1 MGLLRLL
8 LASLVAVSHMG
19 IDFKGWN
26 VGVGS
31 VVIFY
36 MLAGHV
42 VAKLWMRRPHDRL
55 LPSLGWFYKDRALR
69 IFPLYLCAMLISG
82 ALWAA
87 GTQSHFLSKTPGF
100 AEWVSNLVI
109 IPLNYYMWTGIDRF
123 MLIPPAWSLGV
134 ELQFYLLLPLLM
146 LLPWLAIVAAATSV
160 VVFSLAQYGY
170 LDIDIYGYRLLIG
183 VLFIFLSGLAIEKRS
198 RLGNA
203 ALVMLWIAL
212 LTYVVVLQVKGIRR
226 PFDHEVAVGYLVGL
240 PLTVWLS
247 GIRFRGRLNTLQR
260 HAGTLSYGVFVFH
273 FSMIWLLEPYALSG
287 SARVGLVLL
296 GSLLL
301 AGVFHYGIERPVW
314 ERFRTKLPGQAMPVS
329 STEGSCPRTVAY
341 EK

>member
-8 LASLVAVSHMG
+8 LASLVAISHMG

-42 VAKLWMRRPHDRL
+42 VAKLWARRPHDRL

-69 IFPLYLCAMLISG
+69 IFPLYLCALLVSG
-82 ALWAA
+82 SLWAM

-100 AEWVSNLVI
+100 AQWVSNLTI

-146 LLPWLAIVAAATSV
+146 LLPWLGILAAAGSV
-160 VVFSLAQYGY
+160 VVFALAQYEY
-170 LDIDIYGYRLLIG
+170 LNIDIYGYRLLFG
-183 VLFIFLSGLAIEKRS
+183 VLFIFLSGVAIEKRS
-198 RLGNA
+198 RLGNL
-203 ALVMLWIAL
+203 ALVALWIAL
-212 LTYVVVLQVKGIRR
+212 LTYVVVLQMKGIRR
-226 PFDHEVAVGYLVGL
+226 PFDHEVAVGYLIGL
-240 PLTVWLS
+240 PLTIWLS
-247 GIRFRGRLNTLQR
+247 GFRFTGRLNTLQR

-273 FSMIWLLEPYALSG
+273 FSMIWLLEPYALSS

-301 AGVFHYGIERPVW
+301 AGAFHYGIERPVW
-314 ERFRTKLPGQAMPVS
+314 ERFRTKLPSQATPS
-329 STEGSCPRTVAY
+329 SSKEDSYPRAMAD